1 MPLANADFLLNWAA
15 NKIRPLCNLTWSA
28 RVVTYWWKFTED
40 ILLWKI
46 KLRFLYYTPVEAFRM
61 VSLILLLLPLAFAA
75 DLPNIVIVLTD
86 DQVTLKIVPWYK
98 VGFWYWYCAMCL
110 AKRARH
116 FVFCDLNS
124 TFLFCILHFECWI
137 LYFQFC
143 ILLFTFCI
151 FHFVFCILYFSGCF
165 LGRYDAAAKDEEADW
180 RAGNHFWGVN
190 VNLIRSTYRWKIFQ
204 I

>member
-1 MPLANADFLLNWAA
+1 MKVHRRHPTTKDKTEISVLYSSGGFQDGFFNPPSSSSRLCGRLTKHSDCPHGRPGDADDRGLIQKWL
-15 NKIRPLCNLTWSA
+15 
-28 RVVTYWWKFTED
+28 
-40 ILLWKI
+40 
-46 KLRFLYYTPVEAFRM
+46 
-61 VSLILLLLPLAFAA
+61 LIL
-75 DLPNIVIVLTD
+75 
-86 DQVTLKIVPWYK
+86 
-98 VGFWYWYCAMCL
+98 CL
-110 AKRARH
+110 AKSARH
-116 FVFCDLNS
+116 FAIW
-124 TFLFCILHFECWI
+124 ILHFYFVFCFLHFVFFT
-137 LYFQFC
+137 LYFQFW